1 MFGVVE
7 EEEDST
13 ETILRFQRDQTTR
26 MKEEKANFREMKN
39 SSMEYLL
46 WYHNKNSKPNE
57 RKTGESW
64 TLTERDLEN
73 KEKKIKCLLS
83 FY

>member
-46 WYHNKNSKPNE
+46 
-57 RKTGESW
+57 
-64 TLTERDLEN
+64 
-73 KEKKIKCLLS
+73 
-83 FY
+83 